1 MRPVLF
7 AVAGI
12 DGAGKTSQAH
22 DLADWLRAYGWGVRY
37 VPNQTLL
44 PVRRAL
50 DRIAVED
57 GYASHTDLLDPDTMR
72 LLASGARLA
81 QLHDALSDP
90 APVTVVD
97 RYTYCQYAAARVL
110 GAGNEDMLRRL
121 NRELPEPDLVLYL
134 DVEPEEARRRIKER
148 GVDEESLEFLNG
160 FREAYRSLPEYE
172 GFTVVDANGRYDDV
186 QGRLRERVREALA
199 GL

>member
-1 MRPVLF
+1 MRPVLI
-7 AVAGI
+7 AVVGI

-22 DLADWLRAYGWGVRY
+22 ELAGWLRAWDWHVRY

-57 GYASHTDLLDPDTMR
+57 GLSDHTELLDADTMR

-81 QLHDALSDP
+81 ALHDALVEP

-110 GAGNEDMLRRL
+110 GAGNEDVLRRL
-121 NRELPEPDLVLYL
+121 NRELPTPDLTLYL
-134 DVEPEEARRRIKER
+134 DIEPVEAQRRIKER
-148 GVDEESLEFLNG
+148 GVDEETLEFLTG
-160 FREAYRSLPEYE
+160 FRDAYRSLPEYE
-172 GFTVVDANGRYDDV
+172 TFTVVEAGGDFDTV
-186 QGRLRERVREALA
+186 QGFLREPVRELLA

>member
-1 MRPVLF
+1 MRPVLI
-7 AVAGI
+7 AVVGI

-22 DLADWLRAYGWGVRY
+22 ELAGWLRSWDWHVRY

-57 GYASHTDLLDPDTMR
+57 GLGDHTDLLDADTMR

-81 QLHDALSDP
+81 ALHDALVEP

-110 GAGNEDMLRRL
+110 GAGNEETLRRL
-121 NRELPEPDLVLYL
+121 NRELPVPDLTIYL
-134 DVEPEEARRRIKER
+134 DIEPVEAQRRIKAR
-148 GVDEESLEFLNG
+148 GVDEETLEFLTG
-160 FREAYRSLPEYE
+160 FRDAYRSLPEYE
-172 GFTVVDANGRYDDV
+172 TFTVVEADGDFDTV
-186 QGRLRERVREALA
+186 QGFLRKPVRELLG

>member
-1 MRPVLF
+1 MLI
-7 AVAGI
+7 AVIGI

-22 DLADWLRAYGWGVRY
+22 DLAGWLRAWDWPVRY

-57 GYASHTDLLDPDTMR
+57 GLRDHTELLDADTMR
-72 LLASGARLA
+72 LLAAGARLA

-110 GAGNEDMLRRL
+110 GAGNEDVLRRL
-121 NRELPEPDLVLYL
+121 NRELPTPGLVLYL
-134 DVEPEEARRRIKER
+134 DIEPEEARRRIKLR
-148 GVDEESLEFLNG
+148 GVDDESLEFLEG
-160 FREAYRSLPEYE
+160 FRDAYRSLPEYG
-172 GFTVVDANGRYDDV
+172 GFTHIDANGGFDDV
-186 QGRLRERVREALA
+186 QARLREAVRAALA
-199 GL
+199 D

>member
-1 MRPVLF
+1 MKPILI
-7 AVAGI
+7 AVVGI

-22 DLADWLRAYGWGVRY
+22 ELAGWLRGGDWHVRY

-57 GYASHTDLLDPDTMR
+57 GLGDHTELLDADTMR

-81 QLHDALSDP
+81 ALHDALVEP

-97 RYTYCQYAAARVL
+97 RYTYCQYAAARL
-110 GAGNEDMLRRL
+110 LKAGNEDVLRRL
-121 NRELPEPDLVLYL
+121 NRELPTPDLTLYL
-134 DVEPEEARRRIKER
+134 DIEPVEAQRRIKAR
-148 GVDEESLEFLNG
+148 GVDEETLEFLGG
-160 FREAYRSLPEYE
+160 FRDAYRSLPEYE
-172 GFTVVDANGRYDDV
+172 SFTIIDAGGDFGTV
-186 QGRLRERVREALA
+186 QGFLREPVRELLA

>member
-1 MRPVLF
+1 MLI
-7 AVAGI
+7 AVIGI

-22 DLADWLRAYGWGVRY
+22 DLAGWLRAWDWHVRY

-57 GYASHTDLLDPDTMR
+57 GLRDHTELLDADTMR
-72 LLASGARLA
+72 LLAAGARLA

-90 APVTVVD
+90 APVTIVD

-110 GAGNEDMLRRL
+110 GAGNEDRLRRL
-121 NRELPEPDLVLYL
+121 NRELPTPDLVLYL
-134 DVEPEEARRRIKER
+134 DIEPEEARRRIKLR
-148 GVDEESLEFLNG
+148 GVDDESLEFLEG
-160 FREAYRSLPEYE
+160 FRDAYRSLPEYD
-172 GFTVVDANGRYDDV
+172 GFTHVDAGGGFDDV
-186 QGRLRERVREALA
+186 QGRLRETVRAALT
-199 GL
+199 G